1 MSEILSVGVLVFTQ
15 AIVSSGGQAIVAS
28 LGRRLVSVLQDRNTE
43 HVTLP
48 LTRKNPFQRDITHYL
63 TQND

>member
-1 MSEILSVGVLVFTQ
+1 MDVLLYVVQ
-15 AIVSSGGQAIVAS
+15 AMISSGGQAIVAFQ
-28 LGRRLVSVLQDRNTE
+28 GRRLVSVLQDRNTE